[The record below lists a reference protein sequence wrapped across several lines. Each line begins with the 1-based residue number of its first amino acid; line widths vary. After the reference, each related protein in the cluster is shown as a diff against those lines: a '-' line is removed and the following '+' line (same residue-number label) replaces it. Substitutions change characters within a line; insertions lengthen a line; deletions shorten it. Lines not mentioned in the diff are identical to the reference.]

1 MSDEWEE
8 QRSNYERYRFLVL
21 NQFKRVSEHDALA
34 AIEVNEMY
42 LIPGRPSSSSFI
54 REKAKSQ
61 AKAAIGYRYD
71 NDSEECVSEDEQARR
86 DEQLLTDYLRDDEE
100 DEGDKSEEEYGNCH
114 LYNIMIVTLHQR
126 PSIIIHDL
134 AEGGGG
140 REREKNTLYI
150 CSDSCPNTSLA
161 SRLLGTAV
169 LELH

>member
-1 MSDEWEE
+1 MCVCVCICRGSVSDEWEE

-21 NQFKRVSEHDALA
+21 NQFKRVSEHDVLA

-100 DEGDKSEEEYGNCH
+100 DEGDKSEEEYGEGE
-114 LYNIMIVTLHQR
+114 R
-126 PSIIIHDL
+126 GRKR
-134 AEGGGG
+134 EGGRG
-140 REREKNTLYI
+140 RKTHCIYMYVV
-150 CSDSCPNTSLA
+150 
-161 SRLLGTAV
+161 TAV
-169 LELH
+169 PRHRISK